1 MSLQN
6 RGLYCNIVIVI
17 MLISVDEDDQ
27 MEIARQVY
35 RMAKARQRHRLN
47 NFQRGSIVGDNLPT
61 LQKH

>member
-1 MSLQN
+1 
-6 RGLYCNIVIVI
+6 